1 MPVPGP
7 FAVAVASS
15 PSPKGEDERVGNG
28 LRAQVLATLLPGFV
42 GTELPP
48 WLDALLR
55 EGLAG
60 VCLFGPN
67 VETREQTARL
77 TAAIRAANPDAI
89 IAMDEEGGD
98 VTRLYHDRGAPYP
111 GNALLGRIGEL
122 ALTERTARAVGWQ
135 LREVGVNVAFAPDAD
150 INSNPDNPVIGVRSF
165 GIDPVAVGDHTAAW
179 VGALQ
184 ATAVAAAAK
193 HFPGHGDTA
202 QDSHLALPV
211 VDRSFDEL
219 AARELVPFRA
229 AIEAG
234 AELIMTSHIL
244 LPQLDRAHPAT
255 MSAPV
260 LQGVLRDQLGFEGV
274 IVSDALDMR
283 GASGAI
289 GIPAAAVRALAAGVD
304 LLCIGTGN
312 TASQLEAIVEAVT
325 AALATG
331 ALARERVTDAASRNR
346 ALAERLRARAAKAAP
361 PASPAPEPRYD
372 LDEIASGFDVSAHA
386 RAWIAAAG
394 GQYEVVRIESPSSLA
409 VGETPWGVFAAGVRP
424 AAVVRPGDRF
434 EPASAPR
441 SAHLAI
447 VGRDL
452 HRHAHARDVIVRTRA
467 ARGASVL
474 TVDMGW
480 PADDRGYADI
490 ATFGA
495 SRLVGEALL
504 RVLGGA
510 A

>member
-1 MPVPGP
+1 
-7 FAVAVASS
+7 
-15 PSPKGEDERVGNG
+15 VGNG

-42 GTELPP
+42 GTDLPE
-48 WLDALLR
+48 WLAALLR
-55 EGLAG
+55 EGLGG
-60 VCLFGPN
+60 VCLFGQN
-67 VETREQTARL
+67 IVSRDQTAAL
-77 TAAIRAANPDAI
+77 TAAIVEANPDAI
-89 IAMDEEGGD
+89 VAIDEEGGD
-98 VTRLYHDRGAPYP
+98 VTRLYYDRGAPYP

-165 GIDPVAVGDHTAAW
+165 GTDPVAVADHTAAW
-179 VGALQ
+179 AGALQ
-184 ATAVAAAAK
+184 ATGVAACAK

-211 VDRSFDEL
+211 VDRSLDEL

-234 AELIMTSHIL
+234 TELIMTSHIL

-283 GASGAI
+283 GASGEL
-289 GIPAAAVRALAAGVD
+289 GIPTAAVRALAAGVD
-304 LLCIGTGN
+304 LLCIGTEN
-312 TASQLEAIVEAVT
+312 TAGQLEGIVEAIT
-325 AALATG
+325 AAIASG
-331 ALARERVTDAASRNR
+331 ALTRERVADAGGRTR
-346 ALAERLRARAAKAAP
+346 ALAGRLRARAAKAVP
-361 PASPAPEPRYD
+361 PACPVPEPHYD
-372 LDEIASGFDVSAHA
+372 LDEIASGFDVSARA

-394 GQYEVVRIESPSSLA
+394 GQYEVVCVESPSSLA
-409 VGETPWGVFAAGVRP
+409 VGETPWGVFAAGVQP
-424 AAVVRPGDRF
+424 VAAVRPGDSF
-434 EPASAPR
+434 EPATRAR
-441 SAHLAI
+441 TAHLVI

-452 HRHAHARDVIVRTRA
+452 HRHPHARDVVDRA
-467 ARGASVL
+467 RASRGASVL
-474 TVDMGW
+474 AIDMGW
-480 PADDRGYADI
+480 PADDRAYADI